1 MLVEKIYFICIIKG
15 TRKKYM
21 KENILLEK
29 EYMCMFYGMKFE
41 YFVV

>member
-15 TRKKYM
+15 TNNLRKQK

-29 EYMCMFYGMKFE
+29 EYLYVLWDE
-41 YFVV
+41 I